1 MTNLAQKLGQKFVN
15 SVFSS
20 VHTNYDKANDA
31 MSLFQHRKWKK
42 DFISMLNISNGSIV
56 LDLASGTGDIVK
68 LLLERG
74 LAKNITGSDINA
86 DMLEIAKKKI
96 NGGKI
101 KNDAVNFII
110 ADAISL
116 PFENATFDFLTCTF
130 GIRNFQE
137 IEKAVIEARRVL
149 KKGGKFAIMEF
160 LPEADKMHGKCF
172 HKAHKF
178 YIKTILP
185 KFDKIF
191 KNDSGSYE
199 YLSKSILEFQ
209 NRENFTKLLESKG
222 FSVISPTFCNGT
234 VGVFICTAI

>member
-42 DFISMLNISNGSIV
+42 DFIAMLNISKESIV

-86 DMLEIAKKKI
+86 DMLEIAKT
-96 NGGKI
+96 KI
-101 KNDAVNFII
+101 KNDSVNFII

-137 IEKAVIEARRVL
+137 IEKSIVEARRVL

-160 LPEADKMHGKCF
+160 MPEADKSHGKVF
-172 HKAHKF
+172 HQAHRF

-199 YLSKSILEFQ
+199 YLSQSILAFN
-209 NRENFTKLLESKG
+209 NRETFARLLESKG
-222 FSVISPTFCNGT
+222 FSVVSPTFCNGT
-234 VGVFICTAI
+234 VGIFICTAI

>member
-1 MTNLAQKLGQKFVN
+1 MINLAQNLGQKFVN

-42 DFISMLNISNGSIV
+42 DFISMLNISKESII

-68 LLLERG
+68 LLLERAV
-74 LAKNITGSDINA
+74 AKNITGSDINS
-86 DMLEIAKKKI
+86 DMLEIAKT
-96 NGGKI
+96 KI
-101 KNDAVNFII
+101 KNEAVNFII

-116 PFENATFDFLTCTF
+116 PFENATFDFITCTF

-137 IEKAVIEARRVL
+137 IEKAIVEARRVL

-160 LPEADKMHGKCF
+160 LPEADKMHGKTF

-178 YIKTILP
+178 YIKTVLP

-209 NRENFTKLLESKG
+209 SREKFAKLLESKG

-234 VGVFICTAI
+234 IGVFICTAV

>member
-1 MTNLAQKLGQKFVN
+1 MINLAQNLGQKFVN

-31 MSLFQHRKWKK
+31 MSLFQHRQWKK
-42 DFISMLNISNGSIV
+42 DFISMLNISKESII
-56 LDLASGTGDIVK
+56 LDLASGTGDIVN
-68 LLLERG
+68 LLLERAV
-74 LAKNITGSDINA
+74 AKNITGSDINP

-96 NGGKI
+96 
-101 KNDAVNFII
+101 KNEAVNFII
-110 ADAISL
+110 ADAICL

-137 IEKAVIEARRVL
+137 IEKAIVEARRVL

-160 LPEADKMHGKCF
+160 LPEADKMHGKIF

-178 YIKTILP
+178 YIKTVLP

-199 YLSKSILEFQ
+199 YLSKSILAFQ
-209 NRENFTKLLESKG
+209 SREKFAKLLESKG
-222 FSVISPTFCNGT
+222 FDVISPTFCNGT
-234 VGVFICTAI
+234 IGVFICTAL

>member
-1 MTNLAQKLGQKFVN
+1 MINLAQNVGQKFVN

-42 DFISMLNISNGSIV
+42 DFISMLNISRESKL
-56 LDLASGTGDIVK
+56 LDLASGTGDILK
-68 LLLERG
+68 LALERISPE
-74 LAKNITGSDINA
+74 NITGSDINP
-86 DMLEIAKKKI
+86 DMLAIAKK
-96 NGGKI
+96 KI

-110 ADAISL
+110 ADATTL
-116 PFENATFDFLTCTF
+116 PFEDCSFDFLTCTF

-137 IEKAVIEARRVL
+137 IEKAIVEARRVL

-160 LPEADKMHGKCF
+160 MPEADKSHGKTF

-199 YLSKSILEFQ
+199 YLSQSILAFQ
-209 NRENFTKLLESKG
+209 SRENFAKLLESKG
-222 FSVISPTFCNGT
+222 FGVVSPTFCNGT
-234 VGVFICTAI
+234 IGVFICTAL

>member
-1 MTNLAQKLGQKFVN
+1 MINLAHNLGQKFVN

-42 DFISMLNISNGSIV
+42 DFISMLNISKESII

-68 LLLERG
+68 LLLERA
-74 LAKNITGSDINA
+74 LAQNITGSDINP

-96 NGGKI
+96 
-101 KNDAVNFII
+101 KNEAVNFII
-110 ADAISL
+110 ADAICL
-116 PFENATFDFLTCTF
+116 PFENSTFDFITCTF

-137 IEKAVIEARRVL
+137 IEKAIVEARRVL

-160 LPEADKMHGKCF
+160 LPEADKNHGKVF
-172 HKAHKF
+172 HQAHKF

-199 YLSKSILEFQ
+199 YLSKSILAFQ
-209 NRENFTKLLESKG
+209 SRERFAKLLESKG

-234 VGVFICTAI
+234 IGVFICTAV

>member
-1 MTNLAQKLGQKFVN
+1 MINLAQNLGQKFVN

-42 DFISMLNISNGSIV
+42 DFISMLNISKESII

-68 LLLERG
+68 LLLERA
-74 LAKNITGSDINA
+74 LAQNITGSDINP

-96 NGGKI
+96 
-101 KNDAVNFII
+101 KNEAVNFII
-110 ADAISL
+110 ADAICL
-116 PFENATFDFLTCTF
+116 PFENSTFDFITCTF

-137 IEKAVIEARRVL
+137 IEKAIVEARRVL

-160 LPEADKMHGKCF
+160 LPEADKMHGKIF

-178 YIKTILP
+178 YIKTVLP

-209 NRENFTKLLESKG
+209 SRERFAKLLESKG

-234 VGVFICTAI
+234 IGVLICTAV